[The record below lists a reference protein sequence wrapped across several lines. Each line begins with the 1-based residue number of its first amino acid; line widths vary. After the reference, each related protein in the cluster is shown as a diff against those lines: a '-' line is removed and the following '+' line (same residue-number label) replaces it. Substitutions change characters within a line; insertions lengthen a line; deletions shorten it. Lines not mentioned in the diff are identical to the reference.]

1 MLAGLLL
8 AGCAHQAPPPPD
20 LEIPLPA
27 HWTAPPAADSALT
40 ATVAPGFDLGNA
52 DLADVVAEALE
63 HNHDLVA
70 AAARLEQA
78 AARARIAG
86 GARVP
91 QVSAGLDA
99 ARGKRNFIGLPI
111 PGTDGSVLS
120 STSTTLGVSLNV
132 SWEVDLWGRLA
143 AGRSAAA
150 ADLEAAR
157 SDLEAARRSLAAQT
171 AKSWIAAVAARRQ
184 LELAQTTLA
193 SRDETLGKIRR
204 RYEVG
209 LRSSLD
215 LRLAEA
221 DRAGAAAAAVARRLD
236 LDTALRQLEILLGRY
251 PAAQLVLP
259 AGLPELDGPVA
270 AGLPSEVL
278 TRRPDLA
285 AAERRV
291 AAAGARVAEARAA
304 LYPQLRL
311 TGSAGTSSDQVA
323 DLLDGDF
330 SVWSF
335 AGSLLQPLFQGGRLR
350 AGVDLAAAGADEA
363 LAAYASAV
371 LRALGEVETALAA
384 EKGLAEQ
391 ETALAAAALQAE
403 AARRLAEERYE
414 TGLGEYLVVLE
425 SQRGAV
431 DTASRRLEVQR
442 QRLVARIDLYL
453 ALGGDLPPAESGS
466 GDPTPETR

>member
-1 MLAGLLL
+1 M
-8 AGCAHQAPPPPD
+8 
-20 LEIPLPA
+20 
-27 HWTAPPAADSALT
+27 
-40 ATVAPGFDLGNA
+40 
-52 DLADVVAEALE
+52 
-63 HNHDLVA
+63 
-70 AAARLEQA
+70 
-78 AARARIAG
+78 
-86 GARVP
+86 
-91 QVSAGLDA
+91 
-99 ARGKRNFIGLPI
+99 
-111 PGTDGSVLS
+111 
-120 STSTTLGVSLNV
+120 
-132 SWEVDLWGRLA
+132 
-143 AGRSAAA
+143 
-150 ADLEAAR
+150 
-157 SDLEAARRSLAAQT
+157 
-171 AKSWIAAVAARRQ
+171 
-184 LELAQTTLA
+184 
-193 SRDETLGKIRR
+193 
-204 RYEVG
+204 
-209 LRSSLD
+209 
-215 LRLAEA
+215 
-221 DRAGAAAAAVARRLD
+221 ARRLD

-425 SQRGAV
+425 SQRGAL

-442 QRLVARIDLYL
+442 RRLVARVDLYL